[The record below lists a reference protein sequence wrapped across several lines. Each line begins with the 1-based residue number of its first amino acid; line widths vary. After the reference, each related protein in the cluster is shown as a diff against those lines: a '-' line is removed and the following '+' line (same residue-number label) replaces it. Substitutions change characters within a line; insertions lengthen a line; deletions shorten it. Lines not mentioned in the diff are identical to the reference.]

1 MMTKRMVCAVIL
13 VMLTALSAAA
23 EAGRVECILKKREQ
37 MSSFMTQEA
46 TETVPEENDVLTVQI
61 FITEAQIETGEE
73 TVQSTTSAG
82 NTTAA
87 ESVLETVMNVEK
99 TDITNDYD
107 ARSTDEVPT
116 SAAEDADPVDTNDA
130 EKAEKKTEEH
140 VHVWKTDVIF
150 HEAATHTVHHE
161 EVTEQRW
168 VSVPETVIIYV
179 CDVCGKEFS
188 SQAEVYAH
196 EDATYSKAIETGDF
210 SGVHTGH
217 TTVFNSVD
225 NGQYETV
232 ILEEARDE
240 TVTDSP
246 AWEERHTYCAECGAE
261 G

>member
-1 MMTKRMVCAVIL
+1 MMTKRMICAVIL

-23 EAGRVECILKKREQ
+23 EAGRIECILKKREQ
-37 MSSFMTQEA
+37 MSFFATQA
-46 TETVPEENDVLTVQI
+46 AAETVPEENDVLPVQI
-61 FITEAQIETGEE
+61 FITEAQKDIREE
-73 TVQSTTSAG
+73 TVQNTTSVGYTAAAEQVPEVVKDVDETDTADARDAQPTDEVQTASAADTYSV
-82 NTTAA
+82 NAETAA
-87 ESVLETVMNVEK
+87 E
-99 TDITNDYD
+99 
-107 ARSTDEVPT
+107 
-116 SAAEDADPVDTNDA
+116 
-130 EKAEKKTEEH
+130 AEKKTEEH

-150 HEAATHTVHHE
+150 HEAVTHTVHHE

-168 VSVPETVIIYV
+168 VSVPETVITYV

-217 TTVFNSVD
+217 TTVFNTVE
-225 NGQYETV
+225 NGHYETV
-232 ILEEARDE
+232 TLEEARDE

-246 AWEERHTYCAECGAE
+246 AWEEKHTYCEVCGAE